1 MLLQVV
7 IHEKSLCIVLTNKK
21 VRALAFKLF
30 RKKNDAKKTVTFK
43 HFQRAVISYWAAIGM

>member
-7 IHEKSLCIVLTNKK
+7 IHEKSLSIVLTNKK

-30 RKKNDAKKTVTFK
+30 KKKNNAKKTVTFK
-43 HFQRAVISYWAAIGM
+43 HFQRAVISYWVAIGM